1 MDTNDRMDQDAIYE
15 QDNQEAQGGQDVQD
29 AQDTQESPTTA
40 DQAGLEGKIRISEDV
55 IAQLAIKA
63 LLSVDGVQPANP
75 GLMANLRMG
84 RKAVNGVRITISDGD
99 APEIQVDTYVS
110 VKYSLRIPD
119 VCWDVQEAVKDQ
131 VERYTGYVVKAVNVY
146 VQGITFTEKK
156 VNADGQE
163 TEIETESPTYG
174 EQI

>member
-1 MDTNDRMDQDAIYE
+1 MDSNEHQESAANEE
-15 QDNQEAQGGQDVQD
+15 QQQQQQDV
-29 AQDTQESPTTA
+29 TESVTV

-55 IAQLAIKA
+55 IAQLAVKA

-84 RKAVNGVRITISDGD
+84 RKAANGVRITISDGE
-99 APEIQVDTYVS
+99 APEIQVDTYIS

-131 VERYTGYVVKAVNVY
+131 VERYTGYMVKAVNVY
-146 VQGITFTEKK
+146 VQGITFVEKK
-156 VNADGQE
+156 ASGDSSVSGTIAD
-163 TEIETESPTYG
+163 EIPPTYG
-174 EQI
+174 EEI

>member
-1 MDTNDRMDQDAIYE
+1 MDSNEQMERDLGYE
-15 QDNQEAQGGQDVQD
+15 HEGI
-29 AQDTQESPTTA
+29 ESSTV

-55 IAQLAIKA
+55 IAQLAVKA

-84 RKAVNGVRITISDGD
+84 RKAANGVRITISEGE
-99 APEIQVDTYVS
+99 APEIQVDTYIS

-131 VERYTGYVVKAVNVY
+131 VERYTGYLVKAVNVY

-156 VNADGQE
+156 TSQE
-163 TEIETESPTYG
+163 PGVESEMEDFSAATYG
-174 EQI
+174 EEV

>member
-1 MDTNDRMDQDAIYE
+1 MDPNE
-15 QDNQEAQGGQDVQD
+15 QMERDLGYD
-29 AQDTQESPTTA
+29 QESVDNATM

-84 RKAVNGVRITISDGD
+84 RKATNGVRITISEGD
-99 APEIQVDTYVS
+99 APEIQVDTYIS
-110 VKYSLRIPD
+110 VRYSLRIPD

-131 VERYTGYVVKAVNVY
+131 VERYTGYAVKSVNVY
-146 VQGITFTEKK
+146 VQGITFVEKK
-156 VNADGQE
+156 PAQDLVEPDAA
-163 TEIETESPTYG
+163 TFASSYG
-174 EQI
+174 EEV

>member
-1 MDTNDRMDQDAIYE
+1 MEANERLDGESYE
-15 QDNQEAQGGQDVQD
+15 HNGMEGVVA
-29 AQDTQESPTTA
+29 E
-40 DQAGLEGKIRISEDV
+40 QAGLEGKIRISEDV

-84 RKAVNGVRITISDGD
+84 RKVTNGVRITISEGD
-99 APEIQVDTYVS
+99 APEILVDTYIS

-119 VCWDVQEAVKDQ
+119 VCWDVQEAVKNQ
-131 VERYTGYVVKAVNVY
+131 VERYTGYAVKFVNVY

-156 VNADGQE
+156 PASDTAE
-163 TEIETESPTYG
+163 TMG
-174 EQI
+174 EGDFAASCGEEV

>member
-1 MDTNDRMDQDAIYE
+1 MDPNE
-15 QDNQEAQGGQDVQD
+15 QMERDLGYD
-29 AQDTQESPTTA
+29 QESVDNATV

-84 RKAVNGVRITISDGD
+84 RKATNGVRITISEGD
-99 APEIQVDTYVS
+99 APEIQVDTYIS
-110 VKYSLRIPD
+110 VRYSLRIPD

-131 VERYTGYVVKAVNVY
+131 VERYTGYAVKSVNVY
-146 VQGITFTEKK
+146 VQGITFVEKK
-156 VNADGQE
+156 PAQDLVEPDAA
-163 TEIETESPTYG
+163 TFASSYG
-174 EQI
+174 EEV

>member
-1 MDTNDRMDQDAIYE
+1 MDPNE
-15 QDNQEAQGGQDVQD
+15 QMENNLGYD
-29 AQDTQESPTTA
+29 QESVDNATV

-84 RKAVNGVRITISDGD
+84 RKATNGVRITISEGD
-99 APEIQVDTYVS
+99 APEIQVDTYIS
-110 VKYSLRIPD
+110 VRYSLRIPD

-131 VERYTGYVVKAVNVY
+131 VERYTGYAVKSVNVY
-146 VQGITFTEKK
+146 VQGITFVEKK
-156 VNADGQE
+156 PAQDLVEPDAA
-163 TEIETESPTYG
+163 TFASSHG
-174 EQI
+174 EEV